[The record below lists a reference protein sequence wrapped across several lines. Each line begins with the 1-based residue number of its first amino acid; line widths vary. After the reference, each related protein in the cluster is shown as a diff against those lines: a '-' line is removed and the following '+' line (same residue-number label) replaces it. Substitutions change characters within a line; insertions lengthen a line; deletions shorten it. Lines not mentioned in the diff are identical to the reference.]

1 MSAACLLL
9 WSAVERF
16 TSLAF
21 GPALDPMERVRS
33 LDKMES
39 FRAAVLRLEVRPGQR
54 VVDSRDP
61 SSDYRIRDD
70 GSGAAQFWY
79 AIRSNPSHRGKSAF
93 QDGPLE
99 RTRVV

>member
-1 MSAACLLL
+1 MSAAYLLL

-21 GPALDPMERVRS
+21 GPALDTMERVRS

-39 FRAAVLRLEVRPGQR
+39 FRAAVHRLEVRPGQR

-61 SSDYRIRDD
+61 SSDYRIRDER
-70 GSGAAQFWY
+70 SGEAQLRY
-79 AIRSNPSHRGKSAF
+79 AISSNLTHRAKNTFPHGQVHRRA
-93 QDGPLE
+93 
-99 RTRVV
+99 